1 MELAQLKLRHG
12 ARFGLPGSEAGGTYA
27 SLLSSLAKAGWGCSV
42 ADRREA
48 LELLDESGARR
59 VEVDSDEA
67 GIAYAAAELSEPR
80 RFVWLPLRELAS
92 AEATADQTS
101 RAAALETLRSR
112 LAELIAA
119 APPNTLVAVVGCG
132 ASAGG
137 GATGGADKPS
147 PSATSRPL
155 GCVALTVVSGAAG
168 GA

>member
-1 MELAQLKLRHG
+1 MAC
-12 ARFGLPGSEAGGTYA
+12 A
-27 SLLSSLAKAGWGCSV
+27 
-42 ADRREA
+42 RREA

-67 GIAYAAAELSEPR
+67 GIAYAAAELIEPR